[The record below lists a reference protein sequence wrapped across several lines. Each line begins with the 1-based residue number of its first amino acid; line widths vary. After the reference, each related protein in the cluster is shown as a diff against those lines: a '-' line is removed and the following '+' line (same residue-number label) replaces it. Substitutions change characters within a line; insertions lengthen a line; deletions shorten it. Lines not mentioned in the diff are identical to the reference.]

1 MYNYKAVLPYCASVM
16 VPIFLFTKQFNLFL
30 SYLIFQDKSAPKVHV
45 NDYIQIYG
53 NIKTNK
59 GKKVLMAF
67 KIMPVT
73 DVNAITFHYLQ
84 CINNKVKMEADSK
97 KVKLPTGIN
106 LFL

>member
-1 MYNYKAVLPYCASVM
+1 MFAIV
-16 VPIFLFTKQFNLFL
+16 FF
-30 SYLIFQDKSAPKVHV
+30 FQDKSTPKVQV
-45 NDYIQIYG
+45 NDYVQIYG
-53 NIKTNK
+53 NVKTNK

-97 KVKLPTGIN
+97 KVSIVLYNAIDCGSWIY
-106 LFL
+106 FY